1 MLNNLV
7 SSALGAAG
15 SASGNASNRLF
26 QENYNK
32 IRNSAISKLGLG
44 KLLSQIPTDTLEYQ
58 LHLKQMGDKDPIK
71 SLKDNLLSEGK
82 KLITKE
88 LTALEGKLTSKVH
101 NLLSFNVGRIF
112 KKFDKPFVYVDRSNE
127 TIKSDVF
134 TTESYL
140 NDSIKD
146 NSKTIREYRRL
157 LKDSRDGDELI
168 DTDSL
173 ESKIQNK
180 TANTIDNSNIST
192 YMDFLKFF
200 QENDIYDSN
209 RFFINFIIPPSKNY
223 KDIDNKFYNF
233 ENKMY
238 NNIVKN
244 INLPATWSFGNFH
257 SEGSNTDVITTNGNL
272 KIIGDR
278 LKAET
283 TFSIDFIDM
292 EQNTI
297 IETLIIPWLDHINS
311 DVWQYDDQPFK
322 KINIEVFFPDNLM
335 TRRVLTYGFE
345 NVYPIDISLRDKLQR
360 KSSGEVSSRKVN
372 FAFDNMYVEYNDLNN
387 IKYNY

>member
-44 KLLSQIPTDTLEYQ
+44 KLLSKIPTDTLEYQ

-82 KLITKE
+82 KFLTKE

-101 NLLSFNVGRIF
+101 NLLSFNVGGIF
-112 KKFDKPFVYVDRSNE
+112 KKFDKPFVYVDRSNDE
-127 TIKSDVF
+127 IGSDD
-134 TTESYL
+134 TLESNL
-140 NDSIKD
+140 NDSKKQFSGNKLQFGNLFKINKED
-146 NSKTIREYRRL
+146 NKPTS
-157 LKDSRDGDELI
+157 
-168 DTDSL
+168 TDSL
-173 ESKIQNK
+173 ESKLQNK
-180 TANTIDNSNIST
+180 TANTIDKSNIST

-233 ENKMY
+233 ENKTY
-238 NNIVKN
+238 NNIIKN
-244 INLPATWSFGNFH
+244 INLPASWSFGNFH
-257 SEGSNTDVITTNGNL
+257 SEGSNADVITTNGNL

-278 LKAET
+278 LKADT

-297 IETLIIPWLDHINS
+297 IETLMIPWLDHINS
-311 DVWQYDDQPFK
+311 DVWQYEDQPFK
-322 KINIEVFFPDNLM
+322 KINIEIFFPDNLM

-345 NVYPIDISLRDKLQR
+345 NIYPIDISLRDKLQR

-372 FAFDNMYVEYNDLNN
+372 FTFDNMYVEYNELNN